1 MTRHVSQKH
10 VAAEAGLSIMAV
22 SKALRDAPDI
32 SAATKLRVKEIAD
45 RLGYLP
51 NANAQTLRSKST
63 GVVAVVL
70 PRVDLGYFSN
80 ILAGVLRSAG
90 ASGMQVITVQT
101 EDNPNRELA
110 EVRRL
115 LARRV
120 DGIVMAPSVRVERRH
135 ELLELTRSRE
145 TPVIFVDRYPA
156 GVEQFPHTACVVPQD
171 RVGAELATQ
180 HLIDRGHRKILH
192 LAGPMGSSS
201 TEERLAGYRRALLT
215 AGIPFSDDLVY
226 RAGGNIEDGHAAMS
240 QAAGEGREFTAVFA
254 CNDYVAVGAC
264 DVLLSQRVRIP
275 EDVSVVGF
283 GNVRLARYHRVPL
296 TTIDQPQEEL
306 GQMAFSLLAEF
317 IAGGRPETRAVP
329 VQLVERDS
337 VADLRPA
344 G

>member
-1 MTRHVSQKH
+1 VNGHVSQKH

-32 SAATKLRVKEIAD
+32 SPATKLRVREIAN
-45 RLGYLP
+45 RMGYLP
-51 NANAQTLRSKST
+51 NANAQTLRSKTT

-90 ASGMQVITVQT
+90 AAGVQVITVQP

-120 DGIVMAPSVRVERRH
+120 DGIIIAPSVRVERRH
-135 ELLELTRSRE
+135 EMLELTRARR
-145 TPVIFVDRYPA
+145 TPVVFVDRYPA
-156 GVEQFPHTACVVPQD
+156 GVEQFENAACVVAQD
-171 RVGAELATQ
+171 RSGAEMATE
-180 HLIDRGHRKILH
+180 HLIGLGHRRILH
-192 LAGPMGSSS
+192 LAGSMGSSA
-201 TEERLAGYRRALLT
+201 TEERLAGYRRALMQ
-215 AGIPFSDDLVY
+215 AGLPFDDDLIY
-226 RAGGNIEDGHAAMS
+226 RAGSNIEDGRAAMS
-240 QAAGEGREFTAVFA
+240 QAAGEGRQFTAVFA
-254 CNDYVAVGAC
+254 ANDYVAVGAC

-275 EDVSVVGF
+275 EEVSVVGF
-283 GNVRLARYHRVPL
+283 GNVRLAQYHRVPL

-306 GQMAFSLLAEF
+306 GQMAYAMLAEF

-329 VQLVERDS
+329 VQLLTRQS
-337 VADLRPA
+337 SGPA
-344 G
+344 PV